1 MLSKE
6 EASVLLPNT
15 IVRRHQ
21 LRLTEGDVGS
31 LSQQDKSN
39 VDREMEPQ
47 VEPAKL
53 NGNPLKPEERFNTK
67 DCCMMDISHKQK

>member
-15 IVRRHQ
+15 RHQ
-21 LRLTEGDVGS
+21 LCLTEGDVGS

-53 NGNPLKPEERFNTK
+53 NGNLLKPEERFNTK
-67 DCCMMDISHKQK
+67 DCSMMDISHKQK

>member
-47 VEPAKL
+47 VEPPKL
-53 NGNPLKPEERFNTK
+53 NGSLLKPEERFNTK
-67 DCCMMDISHKQK
+67 DCCMMDISHKQI